1 MSTSGTDPKE
11 RFTSRVD
18 DYVRY
23 RPGYPRAILDY
34 LSESCG
40 LNPLSV
46 VADVG
51 SGTGILT
58 ELFLENGNLVYAVE
72 PNDAMRAA
80 AEMRLFDRPKF
91 ISIAGSAEET
101 TLPEGSVDIVVAG
114 QAFHWFDARAAR
126 REFKRTLKVD
136 GPVVLIWNV
145 RQTEK
150 SDFLREYD
158 ELVRGFAVDYERV
171 HHAKVGDDQIGAFYA
186 PNEFATRSFEN
197 HQVLDFDGLRGRLIS
212 SSYMPGKDHER
223 FAEMV
228 ESLRRLFDRHERARR
243 VQMDYQTNVYCGR
256 L

>member
-1 MSTSGTDPKE
+1 MSSSETDPKE

-18 DYVRY
+18 EYVRY
-23 RPGYPRAILDY
+23 RPRYPRVILDY
-34 LSESCG
+34 LTDTCS

-46 VADVG
+46 VADIG

-80 AEMRLFDRPKF
+80 AEAHLFDRPKF

-101 TLPEGSVDIVVAG
+101 TLPEGSVDLVVAG
-114 QAFHWFDARAAR
+114 QAFHWFDAPAAR

-136 GPVVLIWNV
+136 GSVVLIWNV
-145 RQTEK
+145 RQTER

-158 ELVRGFAVDYERV
+158 ELLRAYAIDYERV
-171 HHAKVGDDQIGAFYA
+171 HHARIGVDQIRAFYA
-186 PNEFATRSFEN
+186 PNEFTLRSFEN
-197 HQVLDFDGLRGRLIS
+197 RQTLDFEGLLGRLVS

-223 FAEMV
+223 FSKMV
-228 ESLRRLFDRHERARR
+228 GSLRRLFDRFEREGR
-243 VQMDYQTNVYCGR
+243 VRLDYRTDVYCGR